1 MATAGDESDD
11 RGRGAL
17 RDGPVTAV
25 FSWRAAPGREDLFA
39 DWAQGADAAAAR
51 FPGHLGAT
59 VIHEDGSRDFHLI
72 HQFAHQSDLQRWL
85 DSEERARWVARVAA
99 LADART
105 AVQQRTGLET
115 WFHVPS
121 HPAAMMRPP
130 PRWKMWLVSLLAIY
144 PLVLAFQAFLSPRIV
159 SWPLPVR
166 AALFP
171 LVLLTLMTYAV
182 MPVVTRALRRWL

>member
-1 MATAGDESDD
+1 MAGAGDESAE
-11 RGRGAL
+11 RGRGAV
-17 RDGPVTAV
+17 RDDPVTAV
-25 FSWRAAPGREDLFA
+25 FSWRAAPGREEEFA
-39 DWAQGADAAAAR
+39 DWAQEAHAATAR
-51 FPGHLGAT
+51 FRGHLGAT

-85 DSEERARWVARVAA
+85 DSEERARWVERGAA

-121 HPAAMMRPP
+121 HPTAMMRPP

-144 PLVLAFQAFLSPRIV
+144 PLVLAFQTFVVPRTE
-159 SWPLPVR
+159 SLPLPVR
-166 AALFP
+166 SALFP
-171 LVLLTLMTYAV
+171 LVLLTLMTYVV
-182 MPVVTRALRRWL
+182 MPVVTRGLRRWL